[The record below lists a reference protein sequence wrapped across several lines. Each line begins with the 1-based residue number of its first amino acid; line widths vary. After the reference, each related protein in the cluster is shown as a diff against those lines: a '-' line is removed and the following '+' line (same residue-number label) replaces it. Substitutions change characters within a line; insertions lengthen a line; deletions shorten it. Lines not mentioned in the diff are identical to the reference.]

1 MKYNKFSITIARGEP
16 KNMRITYLVR
26 IRGFVESEAA
36 REKQFKDKLSEHL
49 ESLLTKV
56 PGSSGGGALST
67 P

>member
-1 MKYNKFSITIARGEP
+1 
-16 KNMRITYLVR
+16 MRITYLVR

-56 PGSSGGGALST
+56 PGSSGGGALLT